1 MGIIS
6 GIALAIAAVS
16 AKIGYDARQDA
27 KEANRA
33 AAAEQK
39 KARGEV
45 NAVNASKQ
53 AQEKRAAIR
62 EERVRRGKILQA
74 SANTGTSA
82 SSGVLGAEGG
92 LSTQLSNNLAI
103 NAGMAAAG
111 QRIGVYE
118 QNAADFNL
126 AAQEAALQ
134 AQNADSIFSTSMSM
148 FSQTGGFGGK

>member
-1 MGIIS
+1 MGIVS

>member
-1 MGIIS
+1 MGIVS

-82 SSGVLGAEGG
+82 SSGALGAEGG
-92 LSTQLSNNLAI
+92 LSTQLSSNLAI

>member
-82 SSGVLGAEGG
+82 SSGALGAEGG
-92 LSTQLSNNLAI
+92 LSTQLSSNLAI